1 MCLILEYTV
10 YFKSIS
16 YNKESWVLEK
26 VQATYTDVLQSSSG
40 LYARTYIS
48 TPKQVQLFINTRS
61 GVGSKHEVLLSSRD
75 LRIVPK
81 IYTHTFSLNQYF
93 NFHVCCGYYAMKGG
107 VFYTMNV
114 TAYSRGST
122 PVTRE
127 YFTTAIS
134 YPEKPV
140 KDRSWSATTTS
151 IWLSVSIEGII
162 HGWRLSLVH
171 TTIKLELKAM
181 PLFEPFCFRDY
192 ICEYIVAYFHIK
204 ISLARDNC

>member
-1 MCLILEYTV
+1 MLE
-10 YFKSIS
+10 
-16 YNKESWVLEK
+16 
-26 VQATYTDVLQSSSG
+26 SSSG

-81 IYTHTFSLNQYF
+81 IYTNTFSLNQYF

-134 YPEKPV
+134 HPEKPINYI
-140 KDRSWSATTTS
+140 DQWSATKYS
-151 IWLSVSIEGII
+151 IYISFSIEGLV
-162 HGWRLSLVH
+162 HGWILS
-171 TTIKLELKAM
+171 
-181 PLFEPFCFRDY
+181 
-192 ICEYIVAYFHIK
+192 
-204 ISLARDNC
+204 